1 MCVCVGGGGGGEG
14 GSKRE
19 TEREAVKQTRSKHII
34 GSKEHYLLG
43 KKQAIWGGSPLH
55 QATKQHFN
63 NS

>member
-1 MCVCVGGGGGGEG
+1 MCVCVCVGVWVWASE
-14 GSKRE
+14 RE
-19 TEREAVKQTRSKHII
+19 REREAVRQTQSKHII

-43 KKQAIWGGSPLH
+43 QQHAILGGSPIY